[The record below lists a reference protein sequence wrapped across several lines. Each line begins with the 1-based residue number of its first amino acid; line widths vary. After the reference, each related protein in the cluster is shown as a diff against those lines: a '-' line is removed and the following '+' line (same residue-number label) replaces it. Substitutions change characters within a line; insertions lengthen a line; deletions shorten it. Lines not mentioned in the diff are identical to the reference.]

1 MNEFLLSSMCF
12 HSQRAHLRAQMATEN
27 SEGEAEGAGNMISS
41 SSDEREDNTDDD
53 DEEEPR
59 SARVQCSPS

>member
-1 MNEFLLSSMCF
+1 
-12 HSQRAHLRAQMATEN
+12 MATEN

-41 SSDEREDNTDDD
+41 SSDDRDDNSDDD
-53 DEEEPR
+53 DEDDAR